1 MIRRAARLGKDGL
14 AELLY
19 HSGLWRTVKRLG
31 RDRHPVVLTY
41 HRVLPAGDIPRS
53 WSHPTIIV
61 SSETFEVHMRLLRRW
76 FNPLTLAEFTDR
88 LLSGRGF
95 APGSCLVTFD
105 DGWADTYTEAWPS
118 LRRHAIPA
126 VVFLPVQYIGT
137 GTMFWQEEMGALL
150 LGVWQRVREAPA
162 SAGRAGEIM
171 KAVGLSRMLEA
182 SEATARATAH
192 DLVRSC
198 KRHGTDVVPILAA
211 LRELNGG
218 PPSLPVDGFM
228 NWTQVREM
236 AAAGVAFGGHGVTHR
251 LLPSVPEAELRHEVG
266 SPRRVISDHLGH
278 ETTSFAYPN
287 GDWNQPVADAVRHEG
302 YAVAFST
309 DEGQVD
315 PAHRYCVRRIN
326 MHESATRSPALFLA
340 RVLGLT

>member
-1 MIRRAARLGKDGL
+1 M
-14 AELLY
+14 
-19 HSGLWRTVKRLG
+19 
-31 RDRHPVVLTY
+31 
-41 HRVLPAGDIPRS
+41 
-53 WSHPTIIV
+53 
-61 SSETFEVHMRLLRRW
+61 
-76 FNPLTLAEFTDR
+76 
-88 LLSGRGF
+88 
-95 APGSCLVTFD
+95 
-105 DGWADTYTEAWPS
+105 TEAWPS
-118 LRRHAIPA
+118 LKRHAIPA

-162 SAGRAGEIM
+162 LAAQAGEIM
-171 KAVGLSRMLEA
+171 NAVGVARMLDADEG
-182 SEATARATAH
+182 TARDTAH
-192 DLVRSC
+192 ELVRSC
-198 KRHGTDVVPILAA
+198 KRRGADIVPILAA
-211 LRELNGG
+211 LRELHGG
-218 PPSLPVDGFM
+218 RPLLAVDAFM

-266 SPRRVISDHLGH
+266 SPRRIISDHLGH

-287 GDWNQPVADAVRHEG
+287 GDWNQAVADAVRDEG
-302 YAVAFST
+302 YAGAVAFST

-315 PAHRYCVRRIN
+315 PAHRYSVRRIN